1 MLSSDSNGA
10 IVHAYAD
17 DLQLKIHEGRKPH
30 NPKTPDKQEGDH
42 AGHLVADR
50 FGGSGDLDNLVSQA
64 KKVNLKHYK
73 NLEDTWAKAIK
84 EGKKSI
90 GGYKN
95 TL

>member
-1 MLSSDSNGA
+1 M
-10 IVHAYAD
+10 
-17 DLQLKIHEGRKPH
+17 
-30 NPKTPDKQEGDH
+30 
-42 AGHLVADR
+42 
-50 FGGSGDLDNLVSQA
+50 DNLVSQA